1 MTHQFH
7 PTVLREYDIRGIIGE
22 TLGPDDARAIGRG
35 FGSLLRRA
43 KRGDDAKAT
52 VAVGYDGRVSS
63 PMLEHALVEGLT
75 ASGCDVVR
83 IGMGATPMLY
93 FAEASNEEVDGGIQI
108 TGSHNPPNYNG
119 FKMVFQGRAFFG
131 ADIQKLGEIGA
142 AGDWLDGTGDI
153 TTRDIMGEY
162 VERMLEGLAGID
174 AGALEGLRVGWDAGN
189 GAAGPALEALAAR
202 LPGEHHLL
210 FTEVDGHFPNHHPDP
225 TVEENLADLRALVSE
240 KKLDFGVAFDGDGDR
255 IGAIDGEG
263 RVIWGDQLLMIYAE
277 DLLRNRAEDAD
288 SATIIADVKASRALF
303 DHVKAHGGKP
313 LMWKTGHSLIKSK
326 MKETGSP
333 LAGEMSGH
341 VFFAD
346 TYYGFDDALYAG
358 IRLLAASARLGKSV
372 TELRSAMPN
381 MLNTPEMRFQVDE
394 ARKFAAID
402 EVTERLTTNPGPD
415 VEQVNAT
422 DGVRVNTKDGWW
434 LLRASNTQD
443 VLVARAESE
452 TQDGLQRLLASID
465 EQLALSG
472 LERGESVGH

>member
-1 MTHQFH
+1 MNHTFH

-35 FGSLLRRA
+35 FGTLLRRDLA
-43 KRGDDAKAT
+43 DLDRAPK

-75 ASGCDVVR
+75 ASGCDVRR

-93 FAEASNEEVDGGIQI
+93 YAEASAEEVDGGIQI
-108 TGSHNPPNYNG
+108 TGSHNPASYNG
-119 FKMVFQGRAFFG
+119 FKMVFRGRPFFG
-131 ADIQKLGEIGA
+131 ADIQLLGKMGA
-142 AGDWLDGTGDI
+142 EGDWVDGS
-153 TTRDIMGEY
+153 GE
-162 VERMLEGLAGID
+162 VESVEIIEEYIERLLSALSGID
-174 AGALEGLRVGWDAGN
+174 QGSLASLKVGWDAGN
-189 GAAGPALEALAAR
+189 GAAGPALELLAKR

-210 FTEVDGHFPNHHPDP
+210 FTEVDGNFPNHHPDP
-225 TVEENLADLRALVSE
+225 TVEANLADLRRLVAE
-240 KKLDFGVAFDGDGDR
+240 KNLDFGVAFDGDGDR

-277 DLLRNRAEDAD
+277 DLLGRLPN
-288 SATIIADVKASRALF
+288 STIIADVKASRALF
-303 DHVKAHGGKP
+303 DHVSACGGTP

-326 MKETGSP
+326 MKEVSSP

-346 TYYGFDDALYAG
+346 EYYGFDDALYAG
-358 IRLLAASARLGKSV
+358 VRLLAASARLGKSV
-372 TELRSAMPN
+372 TQLRGEMPD

-394 ARKFAAID
+394 SRKFAAID
-402 EVTERLTTNPGPD
+402 EVKARLTGDD
-415 VEQVNAT
+415 VPAGTEVNAT
-422 DGVRVNTKDGWW
+422 DGVRVNTPDGWW

-443 VLVARAESE
+443 VLVARAESDSE
-452 TQDGLQRLLASID
+452 DGLERLMAQID